1 MNATIIND
9 EVLYAADLVIE
20 IDALDIE
27 ELKLKAKKN
36 IRKRIRVCTH
46 KDIEENVH
54 EMLIIHEQSCYVR
67 PHKHTNKI
75 ESFHIIE
82 GEADVVLF
90 HDDGSIDKVIK
101 MGELRTGLKFYYRL
115 PPSCFHTILIRSDV
129 LVFHEVTNGP
139 FKLEDTVLADW
150 APKETDVAD
159 VSLYLS
165 EISNL
170 IEKSTT
176 K

>member
-1 MNATIIND
+1 
-9 EVLYAADLVIE
+9 
-20 IDALDIE
+20 
-27 ELKLKAKKN
+27 
-36 IRKRIRVCTH
+36 
-46 KDIEENVH
+46 
-54 EMLIIHEQSCYVR
+54 
-67 PHKHTNKI
+67 
-75 ESFHIIE
+75 
-82 GEADVVLF
+82 
-90 HDDGSIDKVIK
+90 